1 MNQNIIN
8 QIKHDLIHKGY
19 VNASEYNQILS
30 FSDFEDYNIEA
41 MRQLRK
47 EGYKTTYEI
56 QELKNNLKSKRMAWT
71 NNQNRNNNWN
81 GNRNQNWNGNQ
92 RQQQG
97 DTKKSGATYTKM
109 KGGKYAGMYAVNAW
123 RKTKAGLMVAKG
135 FPVSDVE
142 HKSDKGNFF
151 LRYAVE
157 VSMPSAGTSQ
167 TYWCLMNTKT
177 QKLVIKELSL
187 VISPNGQGYTATG
200 KRVSGFFGA
209 NFKRR

>member
-1 MNQNIIN
+1 MAWNIP
-8 QIKHDLIHKGY
+8 DLENNIAFTIHQ
-19 VNASEYNQILS
+19 YN
-30 FSDFEDYNIEA
+30 EDYVDYSAVEDLLA
-41 MRQLRK
+41 DARMM
-47 EGYKTTYEI
+47 GYNWDSKLKKLVPIKTETMY
-56 QELKNNLKSKRMAWT
+56 NSN
-71 NNQNRNNNWN
+71 NRNNY
-81 GNRNQNWNGNQ
+81 GNRNQNWNGNRGGN
-92 RQQQG
+92 RQQDQ
-97 DTKKSGATYTKM
+97 TKKSGATYTKM
-109 KGGKYAGMYAVNAW
+109 KAGKYAGMYAVNAW

-142 HKSDKGNFF
+142 HQSEKGNFF
-151 LRYAVE
+151 VRYAVE

-187 VISPNGQGYTATG
+187 VISPNGQGYTASG